1 LELALPQRRQQNQVR
16 DAFGGKKR
24 CVPNSR
30 QDRRAYRRYS
40 LAVAVEYWVK
50 RGKRIIES
58 GHGRTINI
66 SNSGLL
72 FEADRLPMPGVDIDL
87 RIAWPRLG
95 CSVGLTLTIDGCI
108 VRVQQNLCAVAISQ
122 YSFHT
127 LPLSVVPGQ
136 GDREKPLTY

>member
-1 LELALPQRRQQNQVR
+1 M
-16 DAFGGKKR
+16 
-24 CVPNSR
+24 PNSR